1 MHTAT
6 AIVCAYAS
14 LQDTLQI
21 SPFGGGGHERRA
33 FTKSVF
39 CTMYAD
45 RMSGGVVG
53 QGCHRAS
60 SSTRR
65 PPVASGITHS
75 GTYTV
80 GAQERSYKVHL
91 ATKGIQIRFRHHYL
105 TLVTSSASRMDMCS
119 LFFTSYSTEG
129 LGVVAGR
136 FFPSQQD
143 CCSVQIG
150 WKRQRRRRILVVA
163 LGIQLGEW
171 FTPMDPRELILWNL
185 WF

>member
-65 PPVASGITHS
+65 PPVASGFTHS

-105 TLVTSSASRMDMCS
+105 TLVNFFSFSHGYVFTIFSLPTPHRVWVWWLVASSLLSRM
-119 LFFTSYSTEG
+119 
-129 LGVVAGR
+129 VVQYRSAGR
-136 FFPSQQD
+136 D
-143 CCSVQIG
+143 
-150 WKRQRRRRILVVA
+150 
-163 LGIQLGEW
+163 
-171 FTPMDPRELILWNL
+171 REDEG
-185 WF
+185 F